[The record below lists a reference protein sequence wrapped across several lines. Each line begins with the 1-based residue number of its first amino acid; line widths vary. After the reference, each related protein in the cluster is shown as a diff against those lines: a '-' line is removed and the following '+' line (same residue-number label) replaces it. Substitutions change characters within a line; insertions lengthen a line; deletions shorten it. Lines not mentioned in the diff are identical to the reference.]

1 MVRVRADK
9 PQFLGVT
16 LPFLPS
22 TAGGVRSCR
31 VVEDKGFRASK
42 PSSLLRQ
49 DPEFLLGASDCGVQL
64 LGEILKG
71 TTSPSICSAIQQ
83 VEYLPI
89 FDMRRWQ
96 FGGGYGIGLG
106 QKIVWDCVT
115 PKPFHYNISI
125 NSANNKA
132 SNGSRYRAG

>member
-9 PQFLGVT
+9 PQFLGVS

-96 FGGGYGIGLG
+96 FGGVMVLALDRRLCGT
-106 QKIVWDCVT
+106 V
-115 PKPFHYNISI
+115 
-125 NSANNKA
+125 
-132 SNGSRYRAG
+132 